1 MTPEDA
7 TALTGHKDLIKVL
20 DYLEFMLK
28 DSRNLIWE
36 KLSYIILQFVI
47 IYLYRL
53 NQG

>member
-28 DSRNLIWE
+28 DSRISFWK
-36 KLSYIILQFVI
+36 KLSYIILQCVTTFYDV
-47 IYLYRL
+47 
-53 NQG
+53 N